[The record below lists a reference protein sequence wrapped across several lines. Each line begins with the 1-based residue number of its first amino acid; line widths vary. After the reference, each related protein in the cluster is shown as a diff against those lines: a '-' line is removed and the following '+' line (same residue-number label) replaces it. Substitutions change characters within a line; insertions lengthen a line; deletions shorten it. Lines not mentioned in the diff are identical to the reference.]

1 VQFHL
6 VSLFPE
12 FFDSPLTSAML
23 GKGVEEGLVGFTR
36 INPRDFTEDR
46 HRTVDDRPY
55 GGGPGMVM
63 MCDPLTKALD
73 SIETPGRMLALTPR
87 GRPMDQAFARE
98 LAQEENITLIC
109 GRYEGID
116 ERVFEEYPIEGVSVG
131 DFVLNGGEAGAL
143 CVVEA
148 VSRLVPEFM
157 GHEDSGDEESFSHGL
172 LEYPHYTRPAEFRGR
187 KVPDILTCGDHGRIA
202 EWRRRKALEV
212 TLAHRPDILAD
223 AALTEDDI
231 RTMREIRAAG
241 GVGTLG
247 RNLYVALLHAPVLN
261 KFGQTVAVSL
271 TNLDVHDIARVSRTY
286 GLGGYYIATPLADQ
300 RSLLERLVGHWLEG
314 PGRKANR
321 DRTDAF
327 GSITTAHDL
336 QEIIADVERK
346 TGQRPTVVATSAR
359 GAGSA
364 TVPAVQ
370 NMLQESPVLLV
381 MGTASGLAPEVLED
395 ADAVLRPV
403 RSLGAYN
410 HLSVR
415 SATAIIVDRVL
426 GDAY

>member
-1 VQFHL
+1 MKFHI
-6 VSLFPE
+6 VTLFPE
-12 FFDSPLTSAML
+12 FFDSPLSSAML
-23 GKGVEEGLVGFTR
+23 GKGAEEGLVAFTR
-36 INPRDFTEDR
+36 TNPRDFTEDR

-63 MCDPLTKALD
+63 MCEPLSRALD

-87 GRPMDQAFARE
+87 GRPLDQAFARE
-98 LAQEENITLIC
+98 LAAQENLTLIC

-116 ERVFEEYPIEGVSVG
+116 ERIFDQYPIEGVSVG
-131 DFVLNGGEAGAL
+131 DFVLNGGEAAAL
-143 CVVEA
+143 CVIESVA
-148 VSRLVPEFM
+148 RLVPEFM

-172 LEYPHYTRPAEFRGR
+172 LEYPHYTRPPVFRGQS
-187 KVPDILTCGDHGRIA
+187 VPDILTCGDHGRIA
-202 EWRRRKALEV
+202 AWRRHKALEV
-212 TLAHRPDILAD
+212 TLANRPDILEQAS
-223 AALTEDDI
+223 LTGDDI
-231 RTMREIRAAG
+231 EVLREIRAQG
-241 GVGTLG
+241 GIETLG

-286 GLGGYYIATPLADQ
+286 GLGGYYIATPLTDQ
-300 RSLLERLVGHWLEG
+300 RNLLERLVGHWVDG
-314 PGRKANR
+314 PGQRANR

-327 GSITTAHDL
+327 GAIRTASDL
-336 QEIIADVERK
+336 FEIIADVERRA
-346 TGQRPTVVATSAR
+346 GQRPVVVATTAR
-359 GAGSA
+359 GAGNAS
-364 TVPAVQ
+364 VPAVRQ
-370 NMLQESPVLLV
+370 WLADKPVLLV
-381 MGTASGLAPEVLED
+381 MGTASGLAPEVMED

-403 RSLGAYN
+403 RGIGRYN